1 MRHVFSIL
9 AAVLLFG
16 GAVVYQAPTAQ
27 EAVVSPEVLEVL
39 GANPELRLYE
49 VITGTTLWDLAG
61 GMYGQGVNWP
71 YIYGWNVRAGLMPV
85 GAFKPQPGERPYH
98 VAVKPGDLLVLASDV
113 AAGVP
118 EIVRP
123 YTVATV
129 APVAP
134 VSPSGAEEASTGL
147 NWWMWIAI
155 VALISLVYA
164 VLKSQESEK
173 KIAELREQVKGLFKQ
188 RADDLTRYEHN
199 LAENKALYDRRLAE
213 LTADYELR
221 LEEQRDIDLAARRS
235 NMPPL
240 PDGVRDDLMA
250 GPPVRY
256 EGVTEGNRGDVFQET
271 AREMY
276 TQLHPGASTDG
287 LVFKTKNERRVL
299 VSSRPGETFEV
310 TFGDNGPR
318 EVTLVREPGWICDVE
333 ILRNGEL
340 IQELKD
346 VCVLGFCA
354 NRIWRRMWIV
364 GALVEPFEYAA
375 VHSVPDW
382 EAVRVAE
389 QARRQ
394 QLILSAGSDGRIV
407 AFIGDDPVLETPCIA
422 LETTDAIAFEDG
434 VITVGERTRL
444 ASAPTAEPLIIS

>member
-1 MRHVFSIL
+1 MRQEP
-9 AAVLLFG
+9 A
-16 GAVVYQAPTAQ
+16 AQ

-39 GANPELRLYE
+39 GANPDLRLYE
-49 VITGTTLWDLAG
+49 AITGTNLWDLASE
-61 GMYGQGVNWP
+61 MYGQGVNWP
-71 YIYGWNVRAGLMPV
+71 YIYGWNVRAGLMLV
-85 GAFKPQPGERPYH
+85 GAFESQPGAQPYY
-98 VAVKPGDLLVLASDV
+98 VAIQPGDLLVLAADL

-123 YTVATV
+123 YTAATV
-129 APVAP
+129 APAVP
-134 VSPSGAEEASTGL
+134 VSPSGAEEASSPSWL
-147 NWWMWIAI
+147 NNPWMWLTLLALVAI
-155 VALISLVYA
+155 IFFLLDR
-164 VLKSQESEK
+164 QESK
-173 KIAELREQVKGLFKQ
+173 KKVTELRKQVKGLFKQ
-188 RADDLTRYEHN
+188 CADDLTRYEHN

-221 LEEQRDIDLAARRS
+221 LTEQRDIDLAARRS

-240 PDGVRDDLMA
+240 PDGVRDDLMV

-287 LVFKTKNERRVL
+287 LVFRTKNERRVL

-375 VHSVPDW
+375 IHSAPDW
-382 EAVRVAE
+382 EQVETERAARRVTVRSADGKVVASIGNNPIVEADFVILDTVEEATNVDGDITIGERMRLRPGVTVPVAQPETESVAE
-389 QARRQ
+389 
-394 QLILSAGSDGRIV
+394 
-407 AFIGDDPVLETPCIA
+407 ETA
-422 LETTDAIAFEDG
+422 
-434 VITVGERTRL
+434 
-444 ASAPTAEPLIIS
+444 AEPVATS